1 MRKIL
6 FFSLFIAATMIG
18 FASCSDDDDDDPS
31 FLGADVEVTVTNA
44 LGVAQSGKTVYL
56 YKDTPVTSE
65 TVPGDAKKMVVTDDK
80 GVAKFSLNLTELNVL
95 ESQTT
100 LYFAVFYTAGDATLV
115 AGSSGVTLKRNES
128 KKVDLKIPL

>member
-6 FFSLFIAATMIG
+6 FFSLLVAAVLIG
-18 FASCSDDDDDDPS
+18 FASCGNDDDDPS
-31 FLGADVEVTVTNA
+31 FLGANVEVTVTNA
-44 LGVAQSGKTVYL
+44 LGVVQAGKTVYL
-56 YKDTPVTSE
+56 YKDTPVTSA

-80 GVAKFSLNLTELNVL
+80 GIAKFSLNLTELNVL

-100 LYFAVFYTAGDATLV
+100 LYFAAFYTVGDETLV

-128 KKVDLKIPL
+128 KKIDLKIPL